1 MAKYTGDTVGYQRGA
16 AVGYTDGYE
25 AGMAKGLEMGEGN
38 LAKGKDIGFEQGL
51 AVGLRRGEQRAR
63 AEMEEEKEDREAGVQ
78 EKRDKLARGTKS
90 IWQ

>member
-1 MAKYTGDTVGYQRGA
+1 M
-16 AVGYTDGYE
+16 GYTDGYE

-38 LAKGKDIGFEQGL
+38 LAKGKDIGFERGL